1 MSDMRA
7 AAAKG
12 TAWMFGARQAIR
24 LLGLV
29 STLVMA
35 RLLMPEDF
43 GLIAQSMMAVG
54 LIEALSAFGFELALI
69 QNHEARRSH
78 YDTVWTL
85 NIIKAAVVA
94 LLLAGG
100 AAPIARFFEEPRLE
114 AIIYVLA
121 GSFFAGS
128 FSNVGV
134 IDLRKHLRFRADFM
148 YLVVP
153 KIASIS
159 ANIAFAFYFLNYWAL
174 VAGMLTGSAATFTM
188 SYVMSPYRPRF
199 SLAEWR
205 DVFGFSKWVL
215 VSQYLAFLS
224 REAPIFIIGKLVAS
238 HQVGLY
244 RMATELSNFLST
256 EIYIP
261 ALRALYPAYAK
272 NKEGAAGLYLDAV
285 GIVILLIG
293 PACMGMVL
301 VAEPMVALL
310 LGEKWMEIVPLVQ
323 ILTIGALLR
332 AVWLSPGAVA
342 MARGRP
348 RDSAY
353 LAVPPIVVLV
363 PALIWFTLDY
373 GLMGAAWAKMLAA
386 VVQFVMSLVY
396 VYWGLKT
403 TVREIIRP
411 LWRPTM
417 AVIIMVIVTSFVP
430 VSLWRIPVG
439 VVSYVSALLGLWH
452 LSGRPL
458 GPEAVVLRKLGLY
471 KGPAQAPA
479 D

>member
-7 AAAKG
+7 TAAKG

-24 LLGLV
+24 LLGLI
-29 STLVMA
+29 SMLVMA

-69 QNHEARRSH
+69 QNHEAKRSH

-94 LLLAGG
+94 ALLALA
-100 AAPIARFFEEPRLE
+100 AAPVAAFFEEPRLE
-114 AIIYVLA
+114 AIIYILA
-121 GSFFAGS
+121 ASFFVGSFA
-128 FSNVGV
+128 NVGV
-134 IDLRKHLRFRADFM
+134 IDLRKHLRYRADFI

-153 KIASIS
+153 KIAAIT
-159 ANIAFAFYFLNYWAL
+159 ANIAFAFYFRNYWAL
-174 VAGMLTGSAATFTM
+174 VAGMLASTAASFTM
-188 SYVMSPYRPRF
+188 SYVMSRYRPRF
-199 SLAEWR
+199 SLSEWR
-205 DVFGFSKWVL
+205 EVFGFSKWVL
-215 VSQYLAFLS
+215 VSQYIAFLS
-224 REAPIFIIGKLVAS
+224 REAPIFIIGKLVSS

-244 RMATELSNFLST
+244 RMAAELSNFLST

-301 VAEPMVALL
+301 VAEPMVGLL
-310 LGEKWMEIVPLVQ
+310 LGEKWMETVPVIQ
-323 ILTIGALLR
+323 VLTIGALLR

-353 LAVPPIVVLV
+353 LAIPPIVVLV
-363 PALIWFTLDY
+363 PALVVLTMEH
-373 GLMGAAWAKMLAA
+373 GLMGAAWAKLLAA
-386 VVQFVMSLVY
+386 AVQFLMSFGY
-396 VYWGLKT
+396 VYWGLKSGL
-403 TVREIIRP
+403 REILRP
-411 LWRPTM
+411 LWRPTL
-417 AVIIMVIVTSFVP
+417 AVLIMIGVTSLVP
-430 VSLWRIPVG
+430 VSFWRVPVG
-439 VVSYVSALLGLWH
+439 AVSYVAALLGLW
-452 LSGRPL
+452 LISGRPP
-458 GPEAVVLRKLGLY
+458 GPEAVVLKKLGLF
-471 KGPAQAPA
+471 KGTAAVPA